1 VPRKTSVPDQQD
13 TYFAEHRGAWR
24 AWLSEHHASASE
36 VWLLFYKR
44 RSGKRC
50 ISLAEAVEERSV
62 SAGSTASSVASMNSA
77 TCCAF
82 APSAAQR
89 VVEDQPGARA
99 TTRPRGRMTAAGLAA
114 VKSAKQHGQWQA
126 ARQLEETKTPP
137 ATSRSARRRP
147 ARFAVLRGALPSQRK
162 MYIAWVLAA
171 KRPETRA
178 RRVHA
183 VVDRS
188 ARGIKPACPEVD
200 SVTAMGTPW
209 TDYATRARCRGI
221 WRPGRSAS
229 SIVMSRSPRRLR

>member
-1 VPRKTSVPDQQD
+1 VPRKTSGPDLRD
-13 TYFAEHRGAWR
+13 TYFAEDRSAWR

-50 ISLAEAVEERSV
+50 ISLAEAVEEALCFGWIDGKLRRIDEQRHVLRFCPRRPRSV
-62 SAGSTASSVASMNSA
+62 WSKTNQA
-77 TCCAF
+77 
-82 APSAAQR
+82 R
-89 VVEDQPGARA
+89 VRRLVRE
-99 TTRPRGRMTAAGLAA
+99 GRMTAAGLAA

-137 ATSRSARRRP
+137 SDLREALAADRRASRF
-147 ARFAVLRGALPSQRK
+147 FAGLSPSQRK

-188 ARGIKPACPEVD
+188 ARGIKPGVP
-200 SVTAMGTPW
+200 
-209 TDYATRARCRGI
+209 
-221 WRPGRSAS
+221 
-229 SIVMSRSPRRLR
+229 